1 MTTAPVVVALHGFTR
16 RPTDLRRLAD
26 ACVAAGYD
34 CVRPPLARRWLP
46 VRYMDRRH
54 LRKIARRLAPLLD
67 GRPVVVAGHSVGA
80 ASGCVIAVE
89 LRRLRQDVRGVV
101 LIDGV
106 DSPNALIAASLPL
119 LRDVPV
125 AAVLAP
131 PSKCNR
137 HGRLHRYLAGYPD
150 VRVEVVP
157 GAGHGDIE
165 GSDIAIYRRACG
177 DSSDAATAQRFREVI
192 MGAIGWVLD
201 PG

>member
-34 CVRPPLARRWLP
+34 CVRPRLAPRWLP
-46 VRYMDRRH
+46 VRNMDRRH
-54 LRKIARRLAPLLD
+54 LKQIARRLAPRLD
-67 GRPVVVAGHSVGA
+67 GRPVVVAGHSAGA

-89 LRRLRQDVRGVV
+89 LRRLDQDVRGVV

-106 DSPNALIAASLPL
+106 DSPNALVARSLPL
-119 LRDVPV
+119 LADLRV

-131 PSKCNR
+131 PSPCNR
-137 HGRLHRYLAGYPD
+137 RGRLQRDLADYPG
-150 VRVEVVP
+150 VRVEVVD

-165 GSDIAIYRRACG
+165 GAGIAIYRRACG
-177 DSSDAATAQRFREVI
+177 DSSDAATAQRFREVV